1 MCRRAGSSGCSPFRS
16 ERCRAGFVVGFAGPA
31 ATIGGWPPLLPDR
44 LVSRIESMSFRRI
57 AAIAAFPVLALIALV
72 ASAGMR
78 AVAEEPSA
86 YVVEVSD
93 VAAKVGDPAVMRAT
107 LRVRDGYRIL
117 KHYNNR
123 VIELSSFDDGV
134 AFERRMVPATLD
146 EDSLVFEVPLRA
158 TKPGKHPI
166 NGIFRVGY
174 IHGTDEMAMVSVR
187 LIANVTGTE

>member
-1 MCRRAGSSGCSPFRS
+1 
-16 ERCRAGFVVGFAGPA
+16 
-31 ATIGGWPPLLPDR
+31 
-44 LVSRIESMSFRRI
+44 MSFRRT
-57 AAIAAFPVLALIALV
+57 AAALATFPVFTLIALV

-93 VAAKVGDPAVMRAT
+93 VAAKVGDPTVMLAT

-134 AFERRMVPATLD
+134 AFEHKMVPATLD
-146 EDSLVFEVPLRA
+146 EEALVFEVPLRA

-166 NGIFRVGY
+166 NRK
-174 IHGTDEMAMVSVR
+174 SV
-187 LIANVTGTE
+187 V